1 MNQAS
6 LVDYGIHTEQSDVR
20 VHVCPAVRRVYV
32 YPTAS
37 GVAVV
42 MTGKYPLR
50 QAYQPGWPE
59 PTAEGYLVPP
69 EDIPNCVEL
78 KFRDLVWDAL
88 AFDRAESTTNKG
100 DKAVRLV
107 KLMLKHGLLP
117 LPSVPSVSRVVEEK
131 NMQVEGT
138 DILVHA
144 NQLRERDVRIQVKC
158 DFYGGRRELGGTG
171 NLFLQ
176 VRERNPFGYN

>member
-42 MTGKYPLR
+42 MTGNYPLR

-78 KFRDLVWDAL
+78 KFRDLAWDAL

-107 KLMLKHGLLP
+107 KSMLKHGLLP
-117 LPSVPSVSRVVEEK
+117 LPSGSRVVEEK
-131 NMQVEGT
+131 DMQVEGT